1 MRQKSHF
8 FFFFFFLPP
17 LSHFYLYTDIYI
29 LFFTFLDMY
38 TMLLLGWEGILCIS
52 CQLLFAPFVSSFK
65 VLP

>member
-1 MRQKSHF
+1 MWQKSRL
-8 FFFFFFLPP
+8 FFFFLPP
-17 LSHFYLYTDIYI
+17 LSLSYLYKDIYI

-52 CQLLFAPFVSSFK
+52 CQLLVASFVSSFK